1 MAKPKALGYV
11 RVSTDEQAANGYGL
25 DVQRAA
31 IRTYCKEHGF
41 VLVDILSDEGIS
53 GSNGLDSREGLAEVL
68 ARIERH
74 EASILVV
81 YRFDRLARA
90 LLVQLTVTDR
100 LGKVGAQV
108 VSTSEPDI
116 DGPDELRELI
126 RNILGSVAGY
136 ERAVIRGRMMA
147 GKAQKVANGGY
158 GGGRPP
164 FGWRAEGKELVP
176 DKQEQEVV
184 AFMRKLADEGLS
196 SRQIAARLD
205 GAGHRPKEGERWSSV
220 QVLRVLRRDTPA
232 TRLRVASL
240 YPMTRNKP

>member
-1 MAKPKALGYV
+1 MAKPRALGYV

-25 DVQRAA
+25 DAQRAA
-31 IRTYCKEHGF
+31 IRDYCKAHGLA
-41 VLVDILSDEGIS
+41 LVDILSDEGVS

-74 EASILVV
+74 EASALVV

-147 GKAQKVANGGY
+147 GKAQKVARGGY

-176 DKQEQEVV
+176 VEREQEVI
-184 AFMRKLADEGLS
+184 AYMRQLSSDGFS

-205 GAGHRPKEGERWSSV
+205 EEGRRPKEGEHWSSV
-220 QVLRVLRRDTPA
+220 QVLRVLQRQ
-232 TRLRVASL
+232 
-240 YPMTRNKP
+240 